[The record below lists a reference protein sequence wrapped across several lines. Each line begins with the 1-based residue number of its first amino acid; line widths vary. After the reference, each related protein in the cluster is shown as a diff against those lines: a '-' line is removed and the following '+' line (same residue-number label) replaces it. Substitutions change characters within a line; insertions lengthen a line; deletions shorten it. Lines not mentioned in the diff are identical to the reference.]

1 MMMTTSSNDGEAL
14 TAIRMANAM
23 LMAEGQNW
31 DEILGVSRQVTITLQ
46 RQQPTTY
53 QAEDSWAPPH
63 LSDKN
68 VIEQMFRFALA
79 GEHTASQTAF
89 IGSLNDWWKRHGRLT
104 QRQYTALRRIYN
116 EVRRG

>member
-1 MMMTTSSNDGEAL
+1 MMTTSSNDGEAL

-23 LMAEGQNW
+23 LMAEGKNW
-31 DEILGVSRQVTITLQ
+31 DEILGITNQVTITLQ

-53 QAEDSWAPPH
+53 NAEDSWSPPH

-68 VIEQMFRFALA
+68 VIEQMFRIVMS
-79 GEHTASQTAF
+79 GEHHISKTAF
-89 IGSLNDWWKRHGRLT
+89 IGSLHEWWQRHGRLS

-116 EVRRG
+116 EARR